1 MELSKDLNERVT
13 RNRSNYYK
21 LSKELQREE
30 ELLFDVEDR
39 IKNLPPTLR
48 SYEKREEYL
57 EMMEDI
63 KEKVNEL
70 KAKAKEMKEKMN
82 QDERELNYILR
93 GPQKKQKPEAQ

>member
-1 MELSKDLNERVT
+1 
-13 RNRSNYYK
+13 
-21 LSKELQREE
+21 
-30 ELLFDVEDR
+30 
-39 IKNLPPTLR
+39 
-48 SYEKREEYL
+48 
-57 EMMEDI
+57 MMEDI